1 MAWRK
6 SPTWLVE
13 SFGELVPT
21 DRRVEPRKMFGYPCA
36 FACGNMFIG
45 LHQESMLMRLPD
57 EDRERFL
64 AAEKSKI
71 FEPFPGRA
79 MREYVVVP
87 HEMIQRRGRELAGW
101 IDRSL
106 EYACSL
112 PRKGA
117 KKGAK
122 TATQKGAKKAPTK
135 TAAKPSS
142 ATRGRAP
149 KQPAKRAR
157 APARPSRRGG

>member
-6 SPTWLVE
+6 SPPWLVE
-13 SFGELVPT
+13 SFGELVPS

-45 LHQESMLMRLPD
+45 LHQESMLMRLAD

-64 AAEKSKI
+64 AAEKTKI
-71 FEPFPGRA
+71 FEPFPGRV

-87 HEMIQRRGRELAGW
+87 HEMIQRRGRELARW

-112 PRKGA
+112 PSKGA

-122 TATQKGAKKAPTK
+122 KAAAQKGAKKAPAK
-135 TAAKPSS
+135 TAAKPAS
-142 ATRGRAP
+142 ATRGGAA

-157 APARPSRRGG
+157 KPAARKRG